1 MDGASRRRLYGEVV
15 ADLEGAPSGGTTRST
30 TPPGRWIVDRVRA
43 EQAAVEGALY
53 VAVLHNWLVS
63 GDDQRQT
70 WATIRSGLGAGSRE
84 PIDLTPTTGRE
95 RYPSLSGAAHHAAA
109 TLVDEAGCAA
119 TQ

>member
-1 MDGASRRRLYGEVV
+1 METVIV
-15 ADLEGAPSGGTTRST
+15 HLEGVPSGGTTCST
-30 TPPGRWIVDRVRA
+30 TPPGHWIVDRVR
-43 EQAAVEGALY
+43 EQAEVEGALY
-53 VAVLHNWLVS
+53 VAALHNWLVS
-63 GDDQRQT
+63 DDGQRQT